1 MSVQSRFLLP
11 FFLDKKWE
19 LRYNK
24 KGITQLTDARKTAR
38 ECGVIAADRLGNSIP
53 QNRVAFFIFTPRS
66 IAMSFTYK
74 GLQAQ
79 TKRHII
85 TDEEIDRQIEKLRQ
99 SNPRI
104 ALVNDRPTE
113 VGDEVVLDYAGFCD
127 GEQFMGGTA
136 ENQTLVLG
144 SGMFI
149 PGFEEQLVD
158 KVPGEKVIVKVTFPT
173 EYHAENL
180 AGKEAEFHCTIHQ
193 IRVKTAYDLDDTFA
207 QEVGGCYTFEE
218 MRTELGKS
226 LQSYVDERGE
236 MDLQD
241 QLLRQ
246 AAATLDFTVT
256 EEALEAA
263 VTEQIHNLEAQLA
276 RQGLTLD
283 MYCSFTKSTV
293 EDLRKDAASA
303 AETALRTQATVDKIV
318 ELENLTASEQEI
330 GEALAV
336 IAKQNNMTVE
346 QIKPYYDAEFEQAII
361 KSVLTSKVMH
371 LIRDAADIAVV

>member
-1 MSVQSRFLLP
+1 
-11 FFLDKKWE
+11 
-19 LRYNK
+19 
-24 KGITQLTDARKTAR
+24 
-38 ECGVIAADRLGNSIP
+38 
-53 QNRVAFFIFTPRS
+53 
-66 IAMSFTYK
+66 MSFTYK

-79 TKRHII
+79 MTRHII
-85 TDEEIDRQIEKLRQ
+85 TDEEIDRQIEKLRE

-180 AGKEAEFHCTIHQ
+180 AGKDAEFHCTIHQ
-193 IRVKTAYDLDDTFA
+193 IRVKTAYELDDTFA

-226 LQSYVDERGE
+226 LQAYVDERGE

-276 RQGLTLD
+276 RQGLNLD

-293 EDLRKDAASA
+293 EDLRKDAAAA
-303 AETALRTQATVDKIV
+303 AEAALRTQAAVDKIV
-318 ELENLTASEQEI
+318 ELENLTASQEEI

-346 QIKPYYDAEFEQAII
+346 QIKPYYDAEFEQAIT

>member
-1 MSVQSRFLLP
+1 
-11 FFLDKKWE
+11 
-19 LRYNK
+19 
-24 KGITQLTDARKTAR
+24 
-38 ECGVIAADRLGNSIP
+38 
-53 QNRVAFFIFTPRS
+53 
-66 IAMSFTYK
+66 MSFTYK

-173 EYHAENL
+173 EYHADNL

-218 MRTELGKS
+218 MRELMGKN

-256 EEALEAA
+256 EDALEAA

-293 EDLRKDAASA
+293 EDLRKDAVSA
-303 AETALRTQATVDKIV
+303 AEAALRTQAAVEQIV
-318 ELENLTASEQEI
+318 ALENLTASEQEI
-330 GEALAV
+330 DEALAV